1 VPQEDLR
8 RVGPA
13 ARAIEA
19 EGYDGIVSMENKHE
33 PFLAL
38 AVAGAATERLE
49 LHTGVAIA
57 FARTP
62 MAVANV
68 GWDLAG
74 STGGRFVLGLGSQ
87 VRAHNERRFSA
98 PWTPPAPRMRE
109 YVRVLRAIW
118 RCWKT
123 GEKPGFEGAHYRF
136 TLMTPNFAPEPIAA
150 PPPPV
155 MIAAVGPA
163 MLKVAAEECDGV
175 KLHGFCTRKYLTDEI
190 MPRIAAGLAKS
201 GRTRAQYEI
210 SGGGFLATG
219 PDDEAVAKRFEWVRQ
234 RVAFYGSTPA
244 YYPVLAAHGIEDL
257 GHKLNAMVRQGRWA
271 ELAKEVPDDVAHLFA
286 AVGRHDEIVEAIGQR
301 FGGLVDALT
310 LRADGAGEVPPD
322 LVQDIRRIPHAFQG
336 FARRPSEAMHWDG
349 SA

>member
-1 VPQEDLR
+1 MRVFTTVPQQDLR
-8 RVGPA
+8 KVPAA

-19 EGYDGIVSMENKHE
+19 QGYDGIITMENQHD

-38 AVAGAATERLE
+38 AVAGAATERVE
-49 LHTGVAIA
+49 LHTGVAIS

-62 MAVANV
+62 MAVAQV

-74 STGGRFVLGLGSQ
+74 STGGRFVIGLGSQ
-87 VRAHNERRFSA
+87 VRAHNERRFSV

-109 YVRVLRAIW
+109 YVQVMRAIW
-118 RCWKT
+118 QCWKT
-123 GEKPGFEGAHYRF
+123 GEKPAYEGQHYKF
-136 TLMTPNFAPEPIAA
+136 TLMTPNFTPEPIEA
-150 PPPPV
+150 PPPAV

-175 KLHGFCTRKYLTDEI
+175 KLHGFCTRKYLTDAI
-190 MPRIAAGLAKS
+190 MPRVEAGLAKA
-201 GRTRAQYEI
+201 GRTRAQYEV
-210 SGGGFLATG
+210 SGGGFLASG

-244 YYPVLAAHGIEDL
+244 YYPVFAVHGLEDL
-257 GHKLNAMVRQGRWA
+257 GLKLNAMVRQGKWS

-286 AVGRHDEIVEAIGQR
+286 AVGRHDQIVSAIGER

-310 LRADGAGEVPPD
+310 LGREGTGPMPPD
-322 LVQDIRRIPHAFQG
+322 LVQEIRKIPHHYVG
-336 FARRPSEAMHWDG
+336 LPR
-349 SA
+349 